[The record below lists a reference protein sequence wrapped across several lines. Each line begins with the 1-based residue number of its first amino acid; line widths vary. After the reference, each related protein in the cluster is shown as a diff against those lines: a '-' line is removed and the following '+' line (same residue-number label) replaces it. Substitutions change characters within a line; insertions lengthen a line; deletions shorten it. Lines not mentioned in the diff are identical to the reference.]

1 MVPQLLTLLQ
11 CKSNRDF
18 EVQFS
23 WEVSGSKYSGWMVG
37 GEAKNIGIRL
47 SVLVQEQVFCFYFYF
62 YFFFKTQVSDFIL
75 EF

>member
-47 SVLVQEQVFCFYFYF
+47 SVLVQEQVFYFYF